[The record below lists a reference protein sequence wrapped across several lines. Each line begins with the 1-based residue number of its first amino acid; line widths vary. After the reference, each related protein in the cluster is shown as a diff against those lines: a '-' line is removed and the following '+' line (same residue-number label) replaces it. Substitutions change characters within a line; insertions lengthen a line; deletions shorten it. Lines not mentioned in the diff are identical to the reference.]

1 MSDVTTPDAL
11 VRTAQLSWLTLCGM
25 MIVSR
30 FVFRREGPE
39 GMRRFLDAW
48 KTSRTHRVWG
58 LLAAAWGVVLGVGL
72 VRHADDLSTGDLV
85 VVASVVAVLCAD
97 GLLNLVPA
105 GFSNFKERMQDAWV
119 RRHEGTERT
128 SDAHLF
134 GTVNLALGLAS
145 LAVGVAVYAHRP
157 LPTAWLG
164 GAIAGATVLT
174 FVLIEA
180 CRREGRGGPPAT
192 AESSHDGTTRR

>member
-1 MSDVTTPDAL
+1 MSADAL
-11 VRTAQLSWLTLCGM
+11 VPAAQLSWLTLCGM
-25 MIVSR
+25 MLVSR

-58 LLAAAWGVVLGVGL
+58 LLAAAWGLVLGAGL
-72 VRHADDLSTGDLV
+72 VRDVGELGFGDLV
-85 VVASVVAVLCAD
+85 VVASVVVVLCAD

-134 GTVNLALGLAS
+134 GTVNLALGVAS

-157 LPTAWLG
+157 PPMIHL
-164 GAIAGATVLT
+164 AGVLALATVLT
-174 FVLIEA
+174 FALIQA
-180 CRREGRGGPPAT
+180 CRREGRSGSAPRPVDSPDEPA
-192 AESSHDGTTRR
+192 RR